1 MRCKRYKKFILGI
14 IIMSIFYITINVWCS
29 YNCLK
34 TTEIIIGSKAVTV
47 PITVVQLTDIHDNM
61 FGKNNKRLI
70 KKVKIN
76 NLDIIVITGDIINSE
91 DCEINEMKSL
101 ISGLADIAPAYISL
115 GNQEVESQNYT
126 RNDIMVHHDFLWDV
140 ERTDG
145 IER

>member
-1 MRCKRYKKFILGI
+1 M
-14 IIMSIFYITINVWCS
+14 
-29 YNCLK
+29 K

-91 DCEINEMKSL
+91 ECEINEMKSL
-101 ISGLADIAPAYISL
+101 IS
-115 GNQEVESQNYT
+115 
-126 RNDIMVHHDFLWDV
+126 
-140 ERTDG
+140 
-145 IER
+145 